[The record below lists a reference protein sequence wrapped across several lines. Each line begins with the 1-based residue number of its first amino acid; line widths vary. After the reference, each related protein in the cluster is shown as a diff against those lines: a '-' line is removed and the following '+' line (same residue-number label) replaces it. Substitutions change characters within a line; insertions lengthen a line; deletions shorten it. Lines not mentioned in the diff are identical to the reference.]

1 MKLKQINLLRSFST
15 RLSLFIFLVS
25 ASVFIVTFLAYYGSA
40 RSEVEE
46 EAAKHAQST
55 VSNAILKIE
64 DLLNSVEVA
73 IKNTAWI
80 IPKHLDDPD
89 YMYGATQVLLKNN
102 PFIFGSSIAFEP
114 SFYPE
119 KGVMYAPYSY
129 REGDSIKSKQLGTEH
144 YDYHY
149 YDWYQIPK
157 LLKEP
162 YWSEPYYDEGGGE
175 MMMTTYSY
183 PLYDEKGKMY
193 AVFTAD
199 ISLDWLS
206 EFVETIKLYP
216 NSYNMMIGRGGTY
229 IVHRRKERILNETIF
244 TATLNM
250 EDRTTLDEIGYGMIE
265 GKTAMH
271 SLMNDS
277 ILSYVFYAPI
287 KSTGWSVATVCPY
300 SDVFSGVDEM
310 NKVVLF
316 ITIVGL
322 LLLVAFVYYTIKHL
336 TAPLTTFSQAAIQ
349 IAEGNFEA
357 ALPDIQSED
366 EMRSLRDSFAFMQ
379 KSLVA
384 YIEELKFT
392 TANKERIESE
402 LRIASE
408 IQMGMVPKLFPPFP
422 ERTDIDLYAMLK
434 SAKEVGGDLYDF
446 FLKDNKL
453 YFIIGDVSGK
463 GVPASL
469 IMAVVCRLFRT
480 EAAHFDEPAAIVS
493 CLNNSLAETNES
505 NMFVT
510 CFLGILDI
518 SSGKLRYCNAG
529 HNAPVLLTRRNDV
542 FYMNVKPN
550 LPLGLFA
557 DFPYEGEETLL
568 DKKSTLFMYTDGVTE
583 AENVKSELFS
593 EERLLDLLKS
603 SQKKKANE
611 LIGLILEEVHAY
623 AGEKEQSDDITML
636 CIILNLDGDNKI

>member
-287 KSTGWSVATVCPY
+287 KSTGWSVAVVCPY

-310 NKVVLF
+310 KHVVLF
-316 ITIVGL
+316 ITTIGL

-366 EMRSLRDSFAFMQ
+366 EMRSLRDS
-379 KSLVA
+379 
-384 YIEELKFT
+384 
-392 TANKERIESE
+392 
-402 LRIASE
+402 
-408 IQMGMVPKLFPPFP
+408 
-422 ERTDIDLYAMLK
+422 
-434 SAKEVGGDLYDF
+434 
-446 FLKDNKL
+446 
-453 YFIIGDVSGK
+453 
-463 GVPASL
+463 
-469 IMAVVCRLFRT
+469 
-480 EAAHFDEPAAIVS
+480 
-493 CLNNSLAETNES
+493 
-505 NMFVT
+505 
-510 CFLGILDI
+510 
-518 SSGKLRYCNAG
+518 
-529 HNAPVLLTRRNDV
+529 
-542 FYMNVKPN
+542 
-550 LPLGLFA
+550 
-557 DFPYEGEETLL
+557 
-568 DKKSTLFMYTDGVTE
+568 
-583 AENVKSELFS
+583 
-593 EERLLDLLKS
+593 
-603 SQKKKANE
+603 
-611 LIGLILEEVHAY
+611 
-623 AGEKEQSDDITML
+623 
-636 CIILNLDGDNKI
+636 

>member
-25 ASVFIVTFLAYYGSA
+25 ASVFIITFVAYYGSA

-80 IPKHLDDPD
+80 IPKHLDDPN

-129 REGDSIKSKQLGTEH
+129 REGDSIKSKQLGTED

-157 LLKEP
+157 LLKKT
-162 YWSEPYYDEGGGE
+162 YWSEPYYDEGGGD

-183 PLYDEKGKMY
+183 PLYDDKGNIY

-199 ISLDWLS
+199 VSLEWLA
-206 EFVETIKLYP
+206 EFVKSIKLYP
-216 NSYNMMIGRGGTY
+216 NSYNMMLGRGGTY
-229 IVHRRKERILNETIF
+229 IVHRDKERILNETIF
-244 TATLNM
+244 TATLDM
-250 EDRTTLDEIGYGMIE
+250 EDRTIEEIGHGMIE

-271 SLMNDS
+271 SLQNDS
-277 ILSYVFYAPI
+277 LLSYVFYAPI
-287 KSTGWSVATVCPY
+287 KSTGWSVAVVCPY

-310 NKVVLF
+310 KHVVLF
-316 ITIVGL
+316 ITTIGL

-422 ERTDIDLYAMLK
+422 ERTDIDLYATLK
-434 SAKEVGGDLYDF
+434 PAKEVGGDLYDF
-446 FLKDNKL
+446 FMKDNKL

>member
-25 ASVFIVTFLAYYGSA
+25 ASVFIITFVAYYGSA

-129 REGDSIKSKQLGTEH
+129 REGDSIRSKQLGTEH

-463 GVPASL
+463 GIPASL

-611 LIGLILEEVHAY
+611 LVGLILEEVHAY

>member
-129 REGDSIKSKQLGTEH
+129 REGDSIKSQQLGTEH

-322 LLLVAFVYYTIKHL
+322 LLLVALGYYTVKRL
-336 TAPLTTFSQAAIQ
+336 TAPLTVFSQAAIQ
-349 IAEGNFEA
+349 IAEGNFKA
-357 ALPDIQSED
+357 VLPDIQSKD

-379 KSLVA
+379 KSLVS

-392 TANKERIESE
+392 TANKEKIESE

-408 IQMGMVPKLFPPFP
+408 IQMGMVPKVFPPFP
-422 ERTDIDLYAMLK
+422 ERTDIDLYATLK
-434 SAKEVGGDLYDF
+434 PAKEVGGDLYDF
-446 FLKDNKL
+446 FMRDNKL

-469 IMAVVCRLFRT
+469 IMAVTCRLFRLET
-480 EAAHFDEPAAIVS
+480 IHFDAPAAIVS
-493 CLNNSLAETNES
+493 SLNNSLAETNES

-510 CFLGILDI
+510 FFLGILDLD
-518 SSGKLRYCNAG
+518 SGRLRYCNAG
-529 HNAPVLLTRRNDV
+529 HNAPLLLTEKGEIS
-542 FYMNVKPN
+542 YMDVKPN

-557 DFPYEGEETLL
+557 DFPYEEEEVVL

-593 EERLLDLLKS
+593 EERLLQLLKQT
-603 SQKKKANE
+603 QKKNIE
-611 LIGLILEEVHAY
+611 DLVHLVLEEVRIH

-636 CIILNLDGDNKI
+636 GVTLNLDR